1 MRRRTRAHNLLSAAL
16 ALCCVG
22 LAAMAYAELRVE
34 VDDEPIATAPDR
46 ADAAGAAA
54 KPEPFS
60 LPPLAELQEVVQRPL
75 FAESRRPPALAPAS
89 APQVARELDT
99 LSLLGVV
106 ITPDERHAL
115 IQSDPQTKPERVRQ
129 GQTLAGWTI
138 EGILPDRV
146 VFRRGETREE
156 LRIKEPERPPNQ

>member
-1 MRRRTRAHNLLSAAL
+1 MRRRSRTNNLLTLAL

-22 LAAMAYAELRVE
+22 LGATAYGELRTE
-34 VDDEPIATAPDR
+34 VDDEPIAAVPDR
-46 ADAAGAAA
+46 TDGGEAAA

-60 LPPLAELQEVVQRPL
+60 LPPLAALQEVVQRPL
-75 FAESRRPPALAPAS
+75 FAESRRPPAVAPAS
-89 APQVARELDT
+89 APQVVRELDS

-106 ITPDERHAL
+106 ITPEGRHAL
-115 IQSDPQTKPERVRQ
+115 IQSEPQAKPERVRQ
-129 GQTLAGWTI
+129 GQTLAGWTV

-156 LRIKEPERPPNQ
+156 LRIKEPERPPNP